1 MSNENINQNVQEK
14 SKTPKKRARL
24 LDVIAYVV
32 CLLIALSIWAYVTVT
47 ENSEYEYQFKGVVVN
62 LNGVTAL
69 KENFDLAPIS
79 GYGQEITITVKG
91 SRSEILEYT
100 AEDIFAYV
108 DLGKIQSADR
118 YTLDVNVD
126 LPSGIQFVSAEPAK
140 INVFVDETID
150 KQVPV
155 KVDLLY
161 SAVDNITVLSPEI
174 DDANILDGMIT
185 VTGPKSVVETI
196 DHALVV
202 KDIGSVSEGVKF
214 SSQFTL
220 VDRVGEEITNPYIKT
235 DVTGVAVSVKVM
247 LEKVVP
253 IKAVYT
259 KEAGDLYD
267 YEVAWTYSGENVET
281 VKIMGDPN
289 IVSGY
294 ECINIEISG
303 IASVKN
309 GNAALPSDVMVYIG
323 GEKVSTITYSV
334 SKTESKADNQ

>member
-1 MSNENINQNVQEK
+1 MSNENINQNAQGEVK
-14 SKTPKKRARL
+14 APKKRARL

-32 CLLIALSIWAYVTVT
+32 CLLIAFSIWAYVTVT

-69 KENFDLAPIS
+69 KEDFDLAPIS

-91 SRSEILEYT
+91 SRSDILEYT

-108 DLGKIQSADR
+108 DLGKIQSAER
-118 YTLDVNVD
+118 YSLDVKVD
-126 LPSGIQFVSAEPAK
+126 LPAGMQFVSAEPAK

-161 SAVDNITVLSPEI
+161 SAGNNVTVLPPEI
-174 DDANILDGMIT
+174 DDEDIEDGMVT
-185 VTGPKSVVETI
+185 VTGPKTIVDTI

-202 KDIGSVSEGVKF
+202 KDIGSVSEGVNF
-214 SSQFTL
+214 NSQFTL
-220 VDRVGEEITNPYIKT
+220 VDRSGEEVKNPYIKT
-235 DVTGVAVSVKVM
+235 DVGEVSVSVRVM

-259 KEAGDLYD
+259 KESGDPYD
-267 YEVAWTYSGENVET
+267 YEVIWKYNGEIVES
-281 VKIMGDPN
+281 VRIMGDPSV
-289 IVSGY
+289 ISGY
-294 ECINIEISG
+294 ESVNIEISG

-309 GNAALPSDVMVYIG
+309 GNASLPSDVIVYIG
-323 GEKVSTITYSV
+323 EQKVSTITYSV
-334 SKTESKADNQ
+334 TKTESKTDSQ

>member
-1 MSNENINQNVQEK
+1 MSNENINQNVQENV
-14 SKTPKKRARL
+14 KTPKKRARL

-32 CLLIALSIWAYVTVT
+32 CLLIAFSIWAYVTVT

-69 KENFDLAPIS
+69 KEDFDLAPIS

-126 LPSGIQFVSAEPAK
+126 LPSGIQLVSAEPAK

-161 SAVDNITVLSPEI
+161 SAGNNVTVLAPEI
-174 DDANILDGMIT
+174 DDEDVLDGMVT
-185 VTGPKSVVETI
+185 VTGPKSVVDTI

-214 SSQFTL
+214 NSQFTL
-220 VDRVGEEITNPYIKT
+220 IDRSGEEIKNPYIKT
-235 DVTGVAVSVKVM
+235 DVGEVSVSVKVM
-247 LEKVVP
+247 IDKMVP
-253 IKAVYT
+253 INAVYT
-259 KEAGDLYD
+259 KEEDDPYD
-267 YEVAWTYSGENVET
+267 YEVLWKYSGEIVES
-281 VKIMGDPN
+281 VRIMGDPSV
-289 IVSGY
+289 IAGY
-294 ECINIEISG
+294 ESINIEIVG

-309 GNAALPSDVMVYIG
+309 GNASLPSDVIVYIG
-323 GEKVSTITYSV
+323 EEKVSTITYSV
-334 SKTESKADNQ
+334 VKTERASEEQ